1 MLTRQ
6 HFSLRFIATFVM
18 IATLVLVSAPLAFA
32 QDEKRSSAF
41 ADVVKGVVFDPTTYA
56 PALIAYHATMKDW
69 NTSQPFFQNGFV
81 EHNARFTVN
90 GRPDGTAV
98 SYTVGRNLIFK
109 DAAAAFG
116 VAAAQ
121 NATSRLVEHA
131 LLQRYPDHRK
141 VVKTIGWMQRIAVAS
156 AMSYHLSAGHY
167 RQAQLNAQRSA
178 ELGLR

>member
-6 HFSLRFIATFVM
+6 HFSLRFIAVFVM
-18 IATLVLVSAPLAFA
+18 IATLVLTSASLAFA
-32 QDEKRSSAF
+32 QDEKPSSAL

-56 PALIAYHATMKDW
+56 PALLGYHSTMKDW

-81 EHNARFTVN
+81 EHNARFTVT
-90 GRPDGTAV
+90 GRPDDTAV
-98 SYTVGRNLIFK
+98 SYTVGRNLILK

-121 NATSRLVEHA
+121 NATSRLVERA
-131 LLQRYPDHRK
+131 LMQRYPDHRK
-141 VVKTIGWMQRIAVAS
+141 IVKTIGWIQRISMAS
-156 AMSYHLSAGHY
+156 VMSYHLSAGHY
-167 RQAQLNAQRSA
+167 RQAQANAQRAA